1 MKPPVGAPLKRSA
14 VDRYGILFEY
24 RTSVQVRITLNA
36 VAVNMTSEAD
46 EAKGVRRLPE
56 GMGGLAKGLAIIE
69 AFSPHRTRLTVS
81 EAAQSSATSRASA
94 RRCLLTLTELGYLE
108 FDGKYFRPQP
118 RLLALSAAYSGTR
131 SLPQIAQP
139 FLMAARDELHESIS
153 LAVLDREA
161 ALFVARA
168 EAERLVTTGI
178 SIGTRIDL
186 YCSATGRVLL
196 MSWADERLA
205 AYLDRVKIEARTKHS
220 LIKKTALREAV
231 RNARTQGHAFT
242 DQELE
247 IGLRSIA
254 VPVLDSRGQVVAA
267 MSASASTARISLQQ
281 MIRGFV
287 PVLRVNADAL
297 GRAL

>member
-1 MKPPVGAPLKRSA
+1 MRA
-14 VDRYGILFEY
+14 
-24 RTSVQVRITLNA
+24 
-36 VAVNMTSEAD
+36 AVNTTVETGKKTGS
-46 EAKGVRRLPE
+46 VRLPE

-81 EAAQSSATSRASA
+81 EAAEVSGTSRASA

-118 RLLALSAAYSGTR
+118 RL
-131 SLPQIAQP
+131 PQIAEP
-139 FLMAARDELHESIS
+139 FLKAARDELHESIS
-153 LAVLDREA
+153 LAVVDRDA
-161 ALFVARA
+161 SLFVARA

-196 MSWADERLA
+196 SAWADERLL
-205 AYLDRVKIEARTKHS
+205 AYLDRVSIEARTRYS
-220 LIKKTALREAV
+220 LVKKTALREAV
-231 RNARTQGHAFT
+231 RSASRQGYATT

-254 VPVLDSRGQVVAA
+254 VPVIDSRGTLIGA
-267 MSASASTARISLQQ
+267 MSASASTARISFPQ
-281 MIRGFV
+281 MVKGFV
-287 PVLRVNADAL
+287 PVLRANADAL
-297 GRAL
+297 GRSL

>member
-1 MKPPVGAPLKRSA
+1 MKSPGDRAGL
-14 VDRYGILFEY
+14 VDRSTVLFEY
-24 RTSVQVRITLNA
+24 RTSVQTRIGLGGRS
-36 VAVNMTSEAD
+36 VNMSGDAQK
-46 EAKGVRRLPE
+46 AVGAQRVPE

-69 AFSPHRTRLTVS
+69 AFSPHRTRMTVS
-81 EAAQSSATSRASA
+81 EAAQSSGTSRASA

-108 FDGKYFRPQP
+108 FDGKFFRPQP

-139 FLMAARDELHESIS
+139 FLTAARNELHESIS
-153 LAVLDREA
+153 LAVLDRDA

-196 MSWADERLA
+196 SGWDDRRLA
-205 AYLDRVKIEARTKHS
+205 AYLDRIKIEARSRYTLVRKA
-220 LIKKTALREAV
+220 ALREAV
-231 RNARTQGHAFT
+231 QRATAAGYATT

-254 VPVLDSRGQVVAA
+254 VPVVDCRGGIVGA
-267 MSASASTARISLQQ
+267 MSASASSARVSMQQ
-281 MIRGFV
+281 MVRGFL
-287 PVLRVNADAL
+287 PV
-297 GRAL
+297 

>member
-1 MKPPVGAPLKRSA
+1 MQAA
-14 VDRYGILFEY
+14 VKTTG
-24 RTSVQVRITLNA
+24 
-36 VAVNMTSEAD
+36 EAGRK
-46 EAKGVRRLPE
+46 ASSGRLPE

-69 AFSPHRTRLTVS
+69 TFSPHRTRLTIS
-81 EAAQSSATSRASA
+81 DAAEASGTSRASA

-118 RLLALSAAYSGTR
+118 RLLALSAVYSGTR

-139 FLMAARDELHESIS
+139 FLTAARDELHESIS
-153 LAVLDREA
+153 LAVLDRDA

-186 YCSATGRVLL
+186 HCSATGRVLL
-196 MSWADERLA
+196 SAWEDERVS
-205 AYLDRVKIEARTKHS
+205 AYLDRAKMEARTRYS
-220 LIKKTALREAV
+220 LVRKAALREAV
-231 RNARTQGHAFT
+231 RSARRLGFATT

-254 VPVLDSRGQVVAA
+254 VPVVDSRGTLVGA
-267 MSASASTARISLQQ
+267 MSGSASSARVSLPQ
-281 MIRGFV
+281 MIKGFV
-287 PVLRVNADAL
+287 PVLRANADAL
-297 GRAL
+297 GRVL

>member
-1 MKPPVGAPLKRSA
+1 M
-14 VDRYGILFEY
+14 
-24 RTSVQVRITLNA
+24 
-36 VAVNMTSEAD
+36 AVNMTGEGRKA
-46 EAKGVRRLPE
+46 EGVQRLPE
-56 GMGGLAKGLAIIE
+56 GMAGLAKGLAIIE
-69 AFSPHRTRLTVS
+69 AFSAHRTRMTVS
-81 EAAQSSATSRASA
+81 DAAQSSGTSRASA

-139 FLMAARDELHESIS
+139 FLKAARDELHESVS
-153 LAVLDREA
+153 LAVLDRDA
-161 ALFVARA
+161 ALFVARS

-178 SIGTRIDL
+178 SVGTRIDL

-196 MSWADERLA
+196 AAWADERLLS
-205 AYLDRVKIEARTKHS
+205 YLDRVKPEARTKYS
-220 LIKKTALREAV
+220 LIKKAALRDVV
-231 RNARTQGHAFT
+231 RSARAQRYAFT

-254 VPVLDSRGQVVAA
+254 VPVIDSRGRIVAA
-267 MSASASTARISLQQ
+267 MSASASSARISIKEMVKCFL
-281 MIRGFV
+281 
-287 PVLRVNADAL
+287 PVLNANAGSL

>member
-1 MKPPVGAPLKRSA
+1 MAA
-14 VDRYGILFEY
+14 V
-24 RTSVQVRITLNA
+24 
-36 VAVNMTSEAD
+36 VNMTVETSKIAASE
-46 EAKGVRRLPE
+46 RLPE

-69 AFSPHRTRLTVS
+69 AFSPQRTRLTVA
-81 EAAQSSATSRASA
+81 EAAQASATSRASA

-131 SLPQIAQP
+131 ALPQIAQP
-139 FLMAARDELHESIS
+139 FLKATRDELGESIS
-153 LAVLDREA
+153 LAVLDRDA
-161 ALFVARA
+161 ALFVARS

-196 MSWADERLA
+196 AAWDEASVLG
-205 AYLDRVKIEARTKHS
+205 YLDRAKIKARTKYS
-220 LIKKTALREAV
+220 LVKQTALREAV
-231 RNARTQGHAFT
+231 RNASRQGYATT

-254 VPVLDSRGQVVAA
+254 VPVIDSRGATVGA

-281 MIRGFV
+281 MIKGFV
-287 PVLRVNADAL
+287 PVLRTNADAL

>member
-1 MKPPVGAPLKRSA
+1 LTRAPFCSN
-14 VDRYGILFEY
+14 IE
-24 RTSVQVRITLNA
+24 QVFKSESFTGMP
-36 VAVNMTSEAD
+36 AVNTTVKTGKKEGS
-46 EAKGVRRLPE
+46 GRLPE

-69 AFSPHRTRLTVS
+69 SFSPHRTRLTVS
-81 EAAQSSATSRASA
+81 EAAKASGTSRASA
-94 RRCLLTLTELGYLE
+94 RRCLLTLAELGYLE

-139 FLMAARDELHESIS
+139 FLKAARDELHESIS
-153 LAVLDREA
+153 LAVLDRDT
-161 ALFVARA
+161 ALFVARV

-196 MSWADERLA
+196 ATWTDERLS
-205 AYLDRVKIEARTKHS
+205 AYLDRTRIEARTKYS
-220 LIKKTALREAV
+220 LVKKAALREAV
-231 RNARTQGHAFT
+231 RAAKSVGYATT

-247 IGLRSIA
+247 VGLRSIA
-254 VPVLDSRGQVVAA
+254 VPVISSRGTIVGA
-267 MSASASTARISLQQ
+267 MSASASSARVSMSQ
-281 MIRGFV
+281 MVKIFV
-287 PVLRVNADAL
+287 PVLKGNADSL

>member
-1 MKPPVGAPLKRSA
+1 MSGDAQKA
-14 VDRYGILFEY
+14 
-24 RTSVQVRITLNA
+24 LNA
-36 VAVNMTSEAD
+36 ERV
-46 EAKGVRRLPE
+46 PE

-69 AFSPHRTRLTVS
+69 AFSPQRTRMTVS
-81 EAAQSSATSRASA
+81 EAAQSSGTSRASA

-108 FDGKYFRPQP
+108 FDGKFFRPQP
-118 RLLALSAAYSGTR
+118 RLLALSGAYSGTR

-139 FLMAARDELHESIS
+139 FLAAARDKLHESIS
-153 LAVLDREA
+153 LAVLDRDA

-178 SIGTRIDL
+178 SVGTRIDL

-196 MSWADERLA
+196 SGWDDKRLA
-205 AYLDRVKIEARTKHS
+205 GYLDRIRIETRTRYTLVKKA
-220 LIKKTALREAV
+220 ALREAV
-231 RNARTQGHAFT
+231 KKAAAAGYATT

-254 VPVLDSRGQVVAA
+254 VPVMDPRGTVVGA
-267 MSASASTARISLQQ
+267 MSASASSARITMRE
-281 MIRGFV
+281 MISGFA
-287 PVLRVNADAL
+287 PVLRANADGL

>member
-1 MKPPVGAPLKRSA
+1 M
-14 VDRYGILFEY
+14 
-24 RTSVQVRITLNA
+24 
-36 VAVNMTSEAD
+36 AVNTTSDTHKA
-46 EAKGVRRLPE
+46 AGAGRLPE

-81 EAAQSSATSRASA
+81 EAAEASGTSRASA

-118 RLLALSAAYSGTR
+118 RLLALSSAYSGTR

-139 FLMAARDELHESIS
+139 FLKAARDELHESIS
-153 LAVLDREA
+153 LAVLDRDTV
-161 ALFVARA
+161 LFIARS

-196 MSWADERLA
+196 SAWSDERLS
-205 AYLDRVKIEARTKHS
+205 AYLDSVKTEARTRHS
-220 LIKKTALREAV
+220 LIKKSALRDAV
-231 RNARTQGHAFT
+231 RNAIAQGYAFT

-254 VPVLDSRGQVVAA
+254 IPVMDSRGAVVAA
-267 MSASASTARISLQQ
+267 MSASASSARVTIQQ
-281 MIRGFV
+281 MVKSFV
-287 PVLRVNADAL
+287 PVLRASADSL

>member
-1 MKPPVGAPLKRSA
+1 M
-14 VDRYGILFEY
+14 
-24 RTSVQVRITLNA
+24 
-36 VAVNMTSEAD
+36 AVNTISDTHKAEGA
-46 EAKGVRRLPE
+46 GRLPE

-69 AFSPHRTRLTVS
+69 AFSPQRTRLTVS
-81 EAAQSSATSRASA
+81 EAAEASATSRASA

-131 SLPQIAQP
+131 LLPQVAQP
-139 FLMAARDELHESIS
+139 FLKAARDELHESIS
-153 LAVLDREA
+153 LAVLDRDA
-161 ALFVARA
+161 ALFVARS

-196 MSWADERLA
+196 SGWSDERLS
-205 AYLDRVKIEARTKHS
+205 AYLDRVKLEARTRHS
-220 LIKKTALREAV
+220 LVKKTGLRDAV
-231 RNARTQGHAFT
+231 RNARTHGYAFT

-254 VPVLDSRGQVVAA
+254 IPVVDSRGAVVAA
-267 MSASASTARISLQQ
+267 MSASASTARVSIQQ
-281 MIRGFV
+281 MVKSFV
-287 PVLRVNADAL
+287 PVLRANADAL

>member
-1 MKPPVGAPLKRSA
+1 MSGDAQKAVGAER
-14 VDRYGILFEY
+14 V
-24 RTSVQVRITLNA
+24 
-36 VAVNMTSEAD
+36 
-46 EAKGVRRLPE
+46 PE

-69 AFSPHRTRLTVS
+69 AFSPRRTRMTVS
-81 EAAQSSATSRASA
+81 EAAQSSGTSRASA

-108 FDGKYFRPQP
+108 FDGKFFRPQP

-139 FLMAARDELHESIS
+139 FLTAARNDLRESIS
-153 LAVLDREA
+153 LAVLDRDA
-161 ALFVARA
+161 ALFIARA

-196 MSWADERLA
+196 SGWDDKRLA
-205 AYLDRVKIEARTKHS
+205 AYLDRIKIEARTRYTLVRKA
-220 LIKKTALREAV
+220 ALREAV
-231 RNARTQGHAFT
+231 QKASVAGYATT

-247 IGLRSIA
+247 IGLRSLA
-254 VPVLDSRGQVVAA
+254 VPVVDSRGGIVGA
-267 MSASASTARISLQQ
+267 MSASASSARVSMQQ
-281 MIRGFV
+281 MVRGFL
-287 PVLRVNADAL
+287 PVLRASAIDL

>member
-1 MKPPVGAPLKRSA
+1 
-14 VDRYGILFEY
+14 
-24 RTSVQVRITLNA
+24 
-36 VAVNMTSEAD
+36 MTSD
-46 EAKGVRRLPE
+46 AKNGAQRLPE

-81 EAAQSSATSRASA
+81 EAAESSGTSRASA

-118 RLLALSAAYSGTR
+118 RLLALAAAYSGAR

-139 FLMAARDELHESIS
+139 FLKAARDELCESIS
-153 LAVLDREA
+153 LAMLDRDA
-161 ALFVARA
+161 ALFVARS

-178 SIGTRIDL
+178 SVGTRIDL

-196 MSWADERLA
+196 SAFSEERLA
-205 AYLDRVKIEARTKHS
+205 AYLDRAKIEARTRYS
-220 LIKKTALREAV
+220 LVKKGQLREAV
-231 RNARTQGHAFT
+231 RNARTDGYAFT

-254 VPVLDSRGQVVAA
+254 VPVMDSRGAIVAA
-267 MSASASTARISLQQ
+267 MSASASSARVSMQQ
-281 MIRGFV
+281 MIKGFL
-287 PVLRVNADAL
+287 PVLRASADSL
-297 GRAL
+297 RRAL

>member
-1 MKPPVGAPLKRSA
+1 M
-14 VDRYGILFEY
+14 
-24 RTSVQVRITLNA
+24 
-36 VAVNMTSEAD
+36 
-46 EAKGVRRLPE
+46 PE

-69 AFSPHRTRLTVS
+69 AFSPHRSRMTVS
-81 EAAQSSATSRASA
+81 EAAQSSGTSRASA

-108 FDGKYFRPQP
+108 FDGKFFRPQP

-139 FLMAARDELHESIS
+139 FLTAARNELHESIS
-153 LAVLDREA
+153 LAVLDRDA
-161 ALFVARA
+161 ALFIARA

-178 SIGTRIDL
+178 SVGTRIDL

-196 MSWADERLA
+196 SGWNEKRLA
-205 AYLDRVKIEARTKHS
+205 AYLDRIEIEARTKYS
-220 LIKKTALREAV
+220 LVKKAALRDVVQKAAEAGY
-231 RNARTQGHAFT
+231 ATT

-254 VPVLDSRGQVVAA
+254 VPVFDSRGAIVGA
-267 MSASASTARISLQQ
+267 MSASASSARITMQQ
-281 MIRGFV
+281 MIKGFV
-287 PVLRVNADAL
+287 PALRANAEGL